1 MLENTVCEVDFNR
14 PKGDT
19 GLQFS
24 GITSNVSKNHQW
36 LNRATSNNILMVYK
50 GQTKGQFDY
59 FKLHNLQKTV
69 TAEITQFYVAI
80 NIMSGKA

>member
-1 MLENTVCEVDFNR
+1 MLENTVWEVEFNL

-24 GITSNVSKNHQW
+24 DITLNMPKNHQW
-36 LNRATSNNILMVYK
+36 LNRSASKNVFMAYK
-50 GQTKGQFDY
+50 GQTKGQFNY

-69 TAEITQFYVAI
+69 TAEITQ
-80 NIMSGKA
+80 